1 MTEESVLSLF
11 YISSAK
17 LRKNLFK
24 KIEMD
29 LINWSEKLLCRASPS
44 WISLLLISHKK
55 KKSYVTIYTLRS
67 GVIKSS
73 QLISGD
79 FYHRWIA
86 IFLTIL
92 HPYCLI
98 YFSDSKF
105 LLNSVII
112 FFHFWFS
119 KSTYFNFSEHDIL
132 NFKSKK
138 IFSSQP
144 LLSPSTQIMLV
155 FSPSC

>member
-17 LRKNLFK
+17 IRKNLFK

-29 LINWSEKLLCRASPS
+29 LIKWSEKLLCRTSPMAYSRASWVGHASPS

-55 KKSYVTIYTLRS
+55 KSYVTIYTLRS
-67 GVIKSS
+67 EVIKSS

-86 IFLTIL
+86 ILLTIL

-112 FFHFWFS
+112 FFHFWF
-119 KSTYFNFSEHDIL
+119 
-132 NFKSKK
+132 
-138 IFSSQP
+138 
-144 LLSPSTQIMLV
+144 
-155 FSPSC
+155 